1 MKRHQ
6 QGMTMLVVLVLL
18 SVMLLGG
25 LALARITETSTL
37 ASGNAAFREASLQ
50 ASEVGLNSAYMATR
64 GIAAASE
71 DTRSFRELLLLYI
84 GEVVEANFQDPTKM
98 AVAVLA
104 EVHSDYFTLVEVA
117 QSKKLHYPI
126 AQVLSAAEVPSTAAT
141 GKATL
146 VIEVHRQ
153 VFPKGSIGFG
163 FSFPI

>member
-1 MKRHQ
+1 
-6 QGMTMLVVLVLL
+6 MTHESDTWTCGNCTAINPRASRSCWNCKTSRLV
-18 SVMLLGG
+18 S
-25 LALARITETSTL
+25 
-37 ASGNAAFREASLQ
+37 
-50 ASEVGLNSAYMATR
+50 SEQKSIY
-64 GIAAASE
+64 AASE

-126 AQVLSAAEVPSTAAT
+126 AQVLSAAELPSTAAT

-153 VFPKGSIGFG
+153 DFPKGSIGFG